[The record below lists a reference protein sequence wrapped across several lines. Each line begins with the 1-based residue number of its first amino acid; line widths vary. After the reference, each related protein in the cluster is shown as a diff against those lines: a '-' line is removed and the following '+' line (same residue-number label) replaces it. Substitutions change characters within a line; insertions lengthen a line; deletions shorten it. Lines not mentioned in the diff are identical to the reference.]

1 MTRVR
6 FTRHEIRFAQLA
18 IVTLATAAA
27 QAQTRPSSQPAA
39 AGLAPPAAPN
49 MVLLYYCHDA
59 NGPRD
64 WMPEQLKY
72 YLAYWREPGT
82 AAEQPVDTFF
92 DTVLWMY
99 RLSSRKHLFE
109 AGAKNEPTTKP
120 DWQECLDRLF
130 EPGKQLNALEAA
142 AADLE
147 TRLKRPVPV
156 WVVLTL
162 PYPDVRVAAFSE
174 AADDPPWDFRSSD
187 GPRLM
192 AVRWYIQALMERW
205 TQARFAHLRLLGFY
219 WFNESHINLR
229 DRAKAADERL
239 CSDVGLI
246 GDVARYVHSLKVD
259 GHRLTLSWIPY
270 SPYGG
275 ERLGVVSDL
284 LKVEPEER
292 IDYLMIQ
299 PNYFFARWKKEKA
312 DLEKVVRNAASITAG
327 VEVECDESLVRD
339 EAARQRLRDYLEV
352 IAAEHP
358 RWKEVPIGYYQG
370 VRAVY
375 QTAKQPELTPLY
387 EALYRFVSSRRDD
400 ARPGR

>member
-1 MTRVR
+1 MRLVR
-6 FTRHEIRFAQLA
+6 SATLA
-18 IVTLATAAA
+18 LITLATALAA
-27 QAQTRPSSQPAA
+27 CAQTRPSSQPAA
-39 AGLAPPAAPN
+39 SDLATPTAPN
-49 MVLLYYCHDA
+49 MVLLYYCFDSS
-59 NGPRD
+59 GPRD
-64 WMPEQLKY
+64 WTPEQLKY

-109 AGAKNEPTTKP
+109 AGAKNEPTTKV

-142 AADLE
+142 AAELE

-174 AADDPPWDFRSSD
+174 SPDDAQWDFRTSD
-187 GPRLM
+187 EPRLA
-192 AVRWYIQALMERW
+192 AVRWYIQTLLERW
-205 TQARFAHLRLLGFY
+205 TQARFAHQRLLGFY
-219 WFNESHINLR
+219 WFNESHTNLR
-229 DRAKAADERL
+229 DRAKVGDERL

-246 GDVARYVHSLKVD
+246 RDVARHVHSLKVD
-259 GHRLTLSWIPY
+259 GRQLTLSWIPY

-275 ERLGVVSDL
+275 ERLGVVNDL
-284 LKVEPEER
+284 LKAEPAER

-312 DLEKVVRNAASITAG
+312 DLEKIVRNAASIAAG
-327 VEVECDESLVRD
+327 VEVECDESLGRD
-339 EAARQRLRDYLEV
+339 EGTRQRLRDYLEV

-370 VRAVY
+370 LRAVY
-375 QTAKQPELTPLY
+375 QMAKQPELTPLY
-387 EALYRFVSSRRDD
+387 DALYRFVTGRRDSASP
-400 ARPGR
+400 AR